1 VSLSVH
7 ESSHTVRVG
16 GRRDRGI
23 FQLQQILGVEGLK
36 QRALFPSQRKD
47 SRIKINNDSNKINC
61 SKRIVNIS

>member
-1 VSLSVH
+1 MSLSVH

-36 QRALFPSQRKD
+36 QCALFPSQRKD
-47 SRIKINNDSNKINC
+47 SRIKNDGNKINC